1 LVAEEFI
8 ELRKAY
14 IRFKMPHTFT
24 FRLETMR
31 ASVVFLFAFLALTS
45 VAAIAAEEVSGYVN
59 TAGCLAFAVRS
70 EPMKT
75 VAVVSIV
82 G

>member
-1 LVAEEFI
+1 
-8 ELRKAY
+8 
-14 IRFKMPHTFT
+14 
-24 FRLETMR
+24 MR

-45 VAAIAAEEVSGYVN
+45 VAAIAAEEVSDYVN

>member
-1 LVAEEFI
+1 
-8 ELRKAY
+8 
-14 IRFKMPHTFT
+14 
-24 FRLETMR
+24 MR

-45 VAAIAAEEVSGYVN
+45 VAAVAAEEVSDYVN

-70 EPMKT
+70 EQT